1 MTDFLFGLAA
11 GEATEHAAAAAEHA
25 TEHAFHI
32 HMPHEWLLPN
42 TPFAISNVVFAE
54 WVIGALLIIIAIVI
68 NKAVINGRFTKLRG
82 SLEMLL
88 DFLEGWYGSF
98 IGSREYARKYMPLL
112 GSLFLFIIISNYLG
126 IVPTVGYKG
135 SLFAPTGR
143 WGTTLGLA
151 IVVAIAVQIISI
163 KEMGTWGWIKHLFHL
178 GPLSLLEEFVRP
190 FSLSLRLFG
199 NIFGE
204 ETLLAVIV
212 FLAPYIAP
220 IPIMGLSLLFGA
232 IQAIVFTTLTAI
244 YIGGV
249 LEHAA
254 HAHGHHG
261 HEEHG
266 HEAPAH

>member
-1 MTDFLFGLAA
+1 LNDFLFGMAA
-11 GEATEHAAAAAEHA
+11 KE
-25 TEHAFHI
+25 FHI
-32 HMPHEWLLPN
+32 HMPHPWFLEH
-42 TPFAISNVVFAE
+42 TPFEISNVVVAE
-54 WVIGALLIIIAIVI
+54 WVIMAIMIGIAFMINRTVI
-68 NKAVINGRFTKLRG
+68 HGRFTKLRG
-82 SLEMLL
+82 SMEMLL

-98 IGSREYARKYMPLL
+98 IGGRKYARRYMPLL
-112 GSLFLFIIISNYLG
+112 ATLFLFIIIANYLG
-126 IVPTVGYKG
+126 IVPTVGSPG

-151 IVVAIAVQIISI
+151 IVVAIAVQVISVQ
-163 KEMGTWGWIKHLFHL
+163 EMGVWGWIKHLLHL
-178 GPLSLLEEFVRP
+178 GPLSVLEEFVRP

-204 ETLLAVIV
+204 ETLLGVIV
-212 FLAPYIAP
+212 FLAPMVAP

-249 LEHAA
+249 LEHAH
-254 HAHGHHG
+254 HAHGHGHDG

-266 HEAPAH
+266 HKAAHAH

>member
-1 MTDFLFGLAA
+1 LTNFLFSLAA
-11 GEATEHAAAAAEHA
+11 GEATEHAAEK
-25 TEHAFHI
+25 AFHI
-32 HMPHEWLLPN
+32 HMPHVYENFLKG
-42 TPFAISNVVFAE
+42 TPFAISNVVVAE
-54 WVIGALLIIIAIVI
+54 WVIGGLLILIAVFI

-98 IGSREYARKYMPLL
+98 IGGRHYARRYMPLL

-126 IVPTVGYKG
+126 IFPTVGYAG

-151 IVVAIAVQIISI
+151 LVVAIAVQVISV
-163 KEMGTWGWIKHLFHL
+163 KEMGVWGWIKHLLHL
-178 GPLSLLEEFVRP
+178 GPLSVLEEVVRP

-212 FLAPYIAP
+212 FLAPMIAP

-266 HEAPAH
+266 HEAHAH

>member
-1 MTDFLFGLAA
+1 MTDFLIGLAA
-11 GEATEHAAAAAEHA
+11 GGEFE
-25 TEHAFHI
+25 I
-32 HMPHEWLLPN
+32 HMPHPWFLEG
-42 TPFAISNVVFAE
+42 TPFEITNVVFAE
-54 WVIGALLIIIAIVI
+54 WAIMLLLIVIAIFI
-68 NKAVINGRFTKLRG
+68 NRAVINGRFTKLRG
-82 SLEMLL
+82 TLELLL

-98 IGSREYARKYMPLL
+98 IGGRKQARRFLPLL

-126 IVPTVGYKG
+126 VLPTVGSPG

-151 IVVAIAVQIISI
+151 LVVAVAVQYVSV
-163 KEMGTWGWIKHLFHL
+163 KELGVWGWIKHLLHL
-178 GPLSLLEEFVRP
+178 GPLSILEEFVRP

-204 ETLLAVIV
+204 ETLLAVVI
-212 FLAPYIAP
+212 FLAPMIAP

-249 LEHAA
+249 LEHAE
-254 HAHGHHG
+254 HVKGHHG
-261 HEEHG
+261 HAHG
-266 HEAPAH
+266 EAGHSHEPAHAHAQ

>member
-1 MTDFLFGLAA
+1 MNEVLFGLAA
-11 GEATEHAAAAAEHA
+11 EK
-25 TEHAFHI
+25 AFHI
-32 HMPHEWLLPN
+32 HEPYEWFLQH
-42 TPFAISNVVFAE
+42 TPFAISNVIIAE
-54 WVIGALLIIIAIVI
+54 WVIGGLLILMAVFI

-82 SLEMLL
+82 TLELLL

-98 IGSREYARKYMPLL
+98 IGGRKNARKYMPLL

-126 IVPTVGYKG
+126 IFPTVGYAG

-151 IVVAIAVQIISI
+151 VVVAIAVQVISV
-163 KEMGTWGWIKHLFHL
+163 KEMGVWGWIKHLLHL
-178 GPLSLLEEFVRP
+178 GPLSILEEFVRP

-212 FLAPYIAP
+212 FLAPMIAP
-220 IPIMGLSLLFGA
+220 LPIIGLSLLFGA

-261 HEEHG
+261 HDEHG
-266 HEAPAH
+266 HEAHAHA

>member
-1 MTDFLFGLAA
+1 LTDSLFGLAA
-11 GEATEHAAAAAEHA
+11 GKEFE
-25 TEHAFHI
+25 I
-32 HMPHEWLLPN
+32 HMPHVYFLPD
-42 TPFAISNVVFAE
+42 TPFEISNVIFAE
-54 WVIGALLIIIAIVI
+54 WVIVAGLIVMAIII
-68 NKAVINGRFTKLRG
+68 NRAVINGRFTKLRG
-82 SLEMLL
+82 TLELLL

-98 IGSREYARKYMPLL
+98 IGGRKNARRFMPLL
-112 GSLFLFIIISNYLG
+112 CTLFLFILASNYLG
-126 IVPTVGYKG
+126 MLPTIGYPG

-143 WGTTLGLA
+143 WGTTLGLG
-151 IVVAIAVQIISI
+151 IVVMFAVQYVSVA
-163 KEMGTWGWIKHLFHL
+163 ELGLWGWIKHLFHL
-178 GPLSLLEEFVRP
+178 GPLSLLEEFVHP

-212 FLAPYIAP
+212 FLLPLVAP

-244 YIGGV
+244 YIGSV

-261 HEEHG
+261 HEEHSPK
-266 HEAPAH
+266 AAHAH